1 MRNYSMKIRVKILSG
16 LFIIGVIASVCVYYF
31 VYNKPHPDYE
41 KMEAAFSIPAREL
54 YIAYTTQKLE
64 SVKKFNGKV
73 LIVSGTLKKIET
85 TDSLVIAVFVFSQGA
100 FGDEGIRGTFL
111 PKLNELGKKLLPG
124 TEIKL
129 KGFCTGFNDTDVIL
143 EKCSMLNP

>member
-1 MRNYSMKIRVKILSG
+1 MKIWMKILLG
-16 LFIIGVIASVCVYYF
+16 LFITGIIVGVCVYYF

-41 KMEAAFSIPAREL
+41 KMEAAFTIPAREL
-54 YIAYTTQKLE
+54 YIAYTTDKVE
-64 SVKKFNGKV
+64 ADKKFNGKV
-73 LIVSGTLKKIET
+73 VMISGTLKKIET
-85 TDSLVIAVFVFSQGA
+85 TDSLVIAVFVFNQGV

-111 PKLNELGKKLLPG
+111 PKLNELGKKLLPD